1 MVLVNQK
8 GRDLTES
15 YVYPFVFEIRGLF
28 RRDRDRSRV
37 IPFRKPL
44 RTMIRR
50 SGADEGVED
59 GVEDWRPSR

>member
-1 MVLVNQK
+1 MK
-8 GRDLTES
+8 TGRDLVKSCES
-15 YVYPFVFEIRGLF
+15 ICFSKLRELF

-50 SGADEGVED
+50 SGADEGIED
-59 GVEDWRPSR
+59 GVEDRRPSR